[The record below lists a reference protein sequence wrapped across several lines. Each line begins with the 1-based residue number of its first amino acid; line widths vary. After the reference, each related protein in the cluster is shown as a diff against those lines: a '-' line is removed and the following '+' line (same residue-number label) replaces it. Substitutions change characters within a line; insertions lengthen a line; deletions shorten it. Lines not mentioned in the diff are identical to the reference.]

1 MQDLNFKEIAL
12 DGSARAAEF
21 TVNNKIVKTPT
32 FMPVATRG
40 AIKGM
45 TMDALSEIDPDVIL
59 CNTYHLL
66 IRPGSKTIKDSGGV
80 HKYIN
85 WDKVILTDSGGF
97 QGWSLNSKRQS
108 DGLLIKSLYDGS
120 NLLLTPEIS
129 TKTQIEIGSDIAM
142 VLDDLVSTDSSRDI
156 INESIERTLR
166 WSELCL
172 NNHDTNKQSLFGIIQ
187 GGISEKYRE
196 YSLLKTIELD
206 FDGYAIGGLSV
217 GENEEDRNRIVKFC
231 SEILPKNKPR
241 YVMGLGDI
249 KGMLDLIEFGIDMFD
264 CVWPTRL
271 ARHGKIIDKNKFINL
286 KNNKYQYDT
295 NSLVDNCNCKTC
307 NNYSRS
313 YLRHLLL
320 NEEVSSWP
328 YLVEHNLYQTKNILD
343 NAREAIILGSFKNYK
358 ESLNK

>member
-1 MQDLNFKEIAL
+1 MTETSKENPRALAPRHPRVAAFKNVEDFRTHLSSLDVEFGCDDEILQASSMSVPLN
-12 DGSARAAEF
+12 
-21 TVNNKIVKTPT
+21 N
-32 FMPVATRG
+32 
-40 AIKGM
+40 
-45 TMDALSEIDPDVIL
+45 
-59 CNTYHLL
+59 LL
-66 IRPGSKTIKDSGGV
+66 IMDTQIGVIYDADGGDGDGVPNPGESV
-80 HKYIN
+80 
-85 WDKVILTDSGGF
+85 
-97 QGWSLNSKRQS
+97 
-108 DGLLIKSLYDGS
+108 
-120 NLLLTPEIS
+120 EIS
-129 TKTQIEIGSDIAM
+129 
-142 VLDDLVSTDSSRDI
+142 VDI

-249 KGMLDLIEFGIDMFD
+249 KGMLDLIEFGVDMFD

-286 KNNKYQYDT
+286 KNNKYKYDA

-358 ESLNK
+358 ESLDA